1 MIGWADNWDYAA
13 QAPTADSGFRGKMTL
28 AREMKL
34 VKTEQ
39 GYRLSFSFKGT
50 EALEAVSF
58 PLAQGDNR
66 LHSDTFGLKAA
77 VKGTG
82 KIVFRNS
89 SGEFVEITVTE
100 EEITVDRR
108 HAGQSSFQQDYEKES
123 YGLNRAPRQ
132 LRDSSEIEIIFDKCI
147 LEVLADNGLTPFT
160 VSVFPLQPYEKIGV
174 TGDIQAKLFYLC

>member
-1 MIGWADNWDYAA
+1 MN
-13 QAPTADSGFRGKMTL
+13 
-28 AREMKL
+28 
-34 VKTEQ
+34 
-39 GYRLSFSFKGT
+39 
-50 EALEAVSF
+50 
-58 PLAQGDNR
+58 
-66 LHSDTFGLKAA
+66 
-77 VKGTG
+77 GTG

-108 HAGQSSFQQDYEKES
+108 HAGQSSFQQEYEKES

-160 VSVFPLQPYEKIGV
+160 VSVFPLQPYEKICV
-174 TGDIQAKLFYLC
+174 TGMTFRQNCFTYANSNYLYRLSGSPGCVFKSQGFPSRPAVLRLDFKKPVRYFSPGLPSYFNCIY

>member
-1 MIGWADNWDYAA
+1 MN
-13 QAPTADSGFRGKMTL
+13 
-28 AREMKL
+28 
-34 VKTEQ
+34 
-39 GYRLSFSFKGT
+39 
-50 EALEAVSF
+50 
-58 PLAQGDNR
+58 
-66 LHSDTFGLKAA
+66 
-77 VKGTG
+77 GTG

-100 EEITVDRR
+100 EEINVDRR